1 MFSGGNQSHPD
12 PPGAAPS
19 QLRPSHSAPASLHGQ
34 EYRHQDNT
42 EYEKKIRSTIDKIK
56 DQFRNSPL

>member
-19 QLRPSHSAPASLHGQ
+19 QLRPSHSAPASLRGQ
-34 EYRHQDNT
+34 EHHHQDNT
-42 EYEKKIRSTIDKIK
+42 EYENEISSTIDKNIHK
-56 DQFRNSPL
+56 SA